1 MKRILVLLFAIVL
14 LPSCDDDWFG
24 KAGDPILPGTRIPI
38 LLSNNPIEPDPSLAD
53 AQVIYPPAS
62 ANPTWPMAGGYA
74 DHVMQHLAL
83 NKDPLQTIWT
93 ADIGDGSSRDGYLVN
108 QPVAAG
114 GKVFT
119 IDVSSE
125 VRAFDLNT
133 GALIWSK
140 DLVPD
145 QEDSRSIANGGL
157 AVDGDIL
164 YVTTGLAELTA
175 MNVANGDIL
184 WRQPVS
190 SPLRTAPTVAEGKIL
205 VVPVDNRLTA
215 LTAKE
220 GKLSWMYEG
229 LNESAAL
236 LGGASPAISNGIA
249 LATFTTGD
257 LIAFDLKKGRPLW
270 VENLSRV
277 RRGDL
282 MATIT
287 SVQALPAIH
296 DGKVYAIG
304 HSNRMLAIDLQSGE
318 RIWDLSV
325 GGTETPW
332 VTDNYVYI
340 IDNSNHLI
348 CVEMARGLVK
358 WSVELAHKD
367 DAKNAHYAGPVLA
380 GGRLFVVGG
389 DEKLWVLSPQDGKVI
404 GSYDLPGVS
413 SISPIV
419 AENTLLVLT
428 DNGKLVAFR

>member
-1 MKRILVLLFAIVL
+1 MKRIFILLLAVVL
-14 LPSCDDDWFG
+14 LPSCGDNWLG
-24 KAGDPILPGTRIPI
+24 KAGDPVLPGTRIPI
-38 LLSNNPIEPDPSLAD
+38 LLSNSPIEPDPSLES

-83 NKDPLQTIWT
+83 NKDPLNMIWSV
-93 ADIGDGSSRDGYLVN
+93 DIGDGSSRDGYLVN
-108 QPVAAG
+108 QPVVAN

-119 IDVSSE
+119 VDISSE

-133 GALIWSK
+133 GNLVWSQ

-145 QEDSRSIANGGL
+145 HEDSRSIANGGL
-157 AVDGDIL
+157 AVDGNIL

-175 MNVANGDIL
+175 LDTTNGKVL
-184 WRQPVS
+184 WRVPVS
-190 SPLRTAPTVAEGKIL
+190 SPLRTAPTVAEGKVLI
-205 VVPVDNRLTA
+205 VPVDNRLTA
-215 LTAKE
+215 LTAAE

-236 LGGASPAISNGIA
+236 LGGASPAISKGIA
-249 LATFTTGD
+249 VAAFTTGD
-257 LIAFDLKKGRPLW
+257 LIAFDLNKGRPLW

-304 HSNRMLAIDLQSGE
+304 HSNRMLAIDLESGD

-340 IDNSNHLI
+340 IDNTNHLI

-358 WSVELAHKD
+358 WSVELGHKD
-367 DAKNAHYAGPVLA
+367 DVKNAHYAGPVLA

-389 DEKLWVLSPQDGKVI
+389 DDKLWVLSPQDGKNI

-413 SISPIV
+413 SIAPVV
-419 AENTLLVLT
+419 AENTILVLT
-428 DNGKLVAFR
+428 DNGRLVAFR